1 MINFFAKDKIIYTF
15 EIGDRVICKNTKR
28 YFYLTKVTKFF
39 GLEHVY
45 LSSKINNVEEDKIIS
60 LSSLRHNYSLVK
72 SEINQ

>member
-1 MINFFAKDKIIYTF
+1 MINFFARDKIIYTF
-15 EIGDRVICKNTKR
+15 KIGDRVICKNTKR

>member
-1 MINFFAKDKIIYTF
+1 MIDFFARNKIIYTF